1 MYILTSS
8 YDTEYRRYLKDLT
21 GSIIEPQS
29 MTTLDM
35 ALLFQDLNNF
45 KATSD
50 AIIYNP
56 VKYKSLFGSKA
67 EAALQA
73 TFKVVRSDSTRL
85 TNTQIRNN
93 VINAIDKYFAIE
105 NWDFG
110 DTFYFSELAGYLH
123 KELSTD
129 VAAIVIVP
137 KLDTIQFGDFM
148 QIRARADELLIS
160 AATVDDIE
168 LIDAITASRLKATP
182 SSSVSSGIAL
192 QNRTVIGGY

>member
-1 MYILTSS
+1 MS
-8 YDTEYRRYLKDLT
+8 
-21 GSIIEPQS
+21 
-29 MTTLDM
+29 TLDM
-35 ALLFQDLNNF
+35 TLLFQDLENY

-50 AIIYNP
+50 AIVYNP
-56 VKYKSLFGSKA
+56 VRYKPLFGSKA
-67 EAALQA
+67 ESMLQA

-93 VINAIDKYFAIE
+93 IINAVDKYFAIE

-110 DTFYFSELAGYLH
+110 DTFYFSELAGFLH
-123 KELSTD
+123 KEMSTD

-137 KLDTIQFGDFM
+137 KLDTLQFSDFM
-148 QIRARADELLIS
+148 QIKARADEILIS
-160 AATVDDIE
+160 AATVDDVE

-182 SSSVSSGIAL
+182 SSAVSSGFAL